1 MTLELT
7 ATQVAALT
15 ELLDA
20 SLANMSVEIRHTDSR
35 AFREQLVQ
43 RGDSLREV
51 RAGLT
56 AVPVG

>member
-20 SLANMSVEIRHTDSR
+20 TLANMSVEIRHTDSR
-35 AFREQLVQ
+35 AFRERLVE
-43 RGDSLREV
+43 RRDTLRELHSRLLV
-51 RAGLT
+51 
-56 AVPVG
+56 VPVA

>member
-43 RGDSLREV
+43 RRDSLREV